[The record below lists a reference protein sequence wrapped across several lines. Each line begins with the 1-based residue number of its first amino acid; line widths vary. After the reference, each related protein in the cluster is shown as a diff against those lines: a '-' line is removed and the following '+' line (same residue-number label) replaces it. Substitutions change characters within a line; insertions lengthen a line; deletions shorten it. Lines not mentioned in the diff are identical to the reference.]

1 MSWLSSGSR
10 PSIWVSVDVMR
21 TMGVEEELLLVNP
34 DSGRP
39 VAVAPIAL
47 ATDATTDEGPSHGA
61 PTDGPPQQAGDPE
74 RVPGNGGTVGPE
86 LQQQQVEI
94 DTPPRDELAKL
105 ANDLRSWR
113 SRADDRARKTGSRAV
128 ALATSPLVVRPQ
140 TTPKTRYLKMAQ
152 RFGIT
157 AQEQLTCGCHVH
169 VSVDSAAEGVG
180 ILDRIR
186 TWLPTLIALSAN
198 SPYWQGR
205 DTGYSSFRV
214 QAWQRWPSAGPI
226 EVLGTEQSYRALV
239 SALIAT
245 GAVMDEGMIYFDAR
259 LSARYSTVEVRVAD
273 VCLEV
278 DDAVLLA
285 GLIRALVDTAS
296 REWQQG
302 VPAARVPAV
311 VLRAQAWQAS
321 RAGLRDSLVHPVEGE
336 PRPAPDVLW
345 DLFAHARAALVDN
358 GDEETVGAGLAR
370 LLSRGNGADRQRAV
384 YERTG
389 TLSAVVSDALDL
401 THTS

>member
-1 MSWLSSGSR
+1 
-10 PSIWVSVDVMR
+10 
-21 TMGVEEELLLVNP
+21 
-34 DSGRP
+34 
-39 VAVAPIAL
+39 
-47 ATDATTDEGPSHGA
+47 
-61 PTDGPPQQAGDPE
+61 
-74 RVPGNGGTVGPE
+74 
-86 LQQQQVEI
+86 VEI
-94 DTPPRDELAKL
+94 DTPPRRDLSEIAH
-105 ANDLRSWR
+105 DLRSWR
-113 SRADDRARKTGSRAV
+113 SRADDRARAAGSRAV
-128 ALATSPLVVRPQ
+128 ALATSPLLVRPQ

-169 VSVDSAAEGVG
+169 VSIDSPAEGVG

-205 DTGYSSFRV
+205 DTGYASFRA

-226 EVLGTEQSYRALV
+226 EVQGTERGYRDLV
-239 SALIAT
+239 SALMRT

-285 GLIRALVDTAS
+285 GLVRAMVDTAA
-296 REWQQG
+296 REWRDAVPASG
-302 VPAARVPAV
+302 VPAIL
-311 VLRAQAWQAS
+311 LRAHAWQAS
-321 RAGLRDSLVHPVEGE
+321 HSGLRDDLVHPVEGA
-336 PRPAPDVLW
+336 PRPAAEVIW
-345 DLFAHARAALVDN
+345 DLFAHARQSLADN
-358 GDEETVGAGLAR
+358 GDEDLVGEGLDR

-389 TLSAVVSDALDL
+389 SLSAVVSDALEL
-401 THTS
+401 TRAS